1 MSERYFFI
9 GKGFYMKKKVVKAM
23 SVGLSAITI
32 ASTMNVTVQAEET
45 VDGTADNTTAT
56 PAQVQT
62 APTQEQQATAA
73 AESIQSD
80 VKDLSDDFNSGDG
93 ELAAVE
99 NAADN
104 DIQARGVTTIDAEF
118 NGNENLEAAKEAVV
132 NADEAIQEVVSD
144 ENTKNTEALVDAAA
158 NAGAAADEV
167 EGLVNSA
174 DVAATEANDAAEI
187 AKAKAEAASAAVAT
201 ESKSDAVEIIAEASA
216 SVAEAEEKYDNAATV
231 LDDVQSKYAQA
242 LIDYN
247 NAVAYLNSVADDENA
262 NLDEAITQLNN
273 ATTALEDLKAQ
284 VEAAKYNYVSA
295 AAGAIIAA
303 DNNEDYV
310 KAIMQYYYLPTVA
323 TDVEVK
329 FDYNNGDKDD
339 SNFTVSYKINGRE
352 ISEKYAW
359 AYNWQTEEVT
369 IAKCELRYEYVDG
382 NGDKQ
387 SITQAEL
394 NAKLTAGT
402 AVARYKVGNSYYTEA
417 TLHAGSQVDEV
428 AYVMI
433 NSDATEEKE
442 VYELAPEQKDNKNR
456 TTYKETAVEGTVAVK
471 YFDSEGHYVEKYTDT
486 VTKTTTT
493 YVDGQLVT
501 VQANSEADAKN
512 KANAALAQAKKDN
525 GYTSVSETDKYW
537 TATGYYVPV
546 YQWTTTEWFKTKT
559 HTAAR
564 RSEKLFSQWEIIEK
578 ITGNDKEKKDAI
590 KDQYKEEDGFFDV
603 EVADFTWG
611 ALTTRVSFYQ
621 GYKVN
626 VEADKLKDIDSKINT
641 IAKNERKPVTEV
653 ESTWYSLG
661 LYEKEVQKYYD
672 VVGYDKALSN
682 ISTFYN
688 VEYTGVKTKTE
699 TEERSRIYST
709 DSVDSETAI
718 RAINKNLF
726 NSNNTTFQALCQNL
740 IARRDAYTNLL
751 TQVNTAEQNLAAA
764 KQKVET
770 IKNNISSLKVVETE
784 YEAKLAAWNGLL
796 ALAETNVAKAAQNLE
811 DAQTALEEAQTA
823 FDAKYPAPAPY
834 IPGDGGYNY
843 GGGAAAE
850 ETPIYAVATT
860 TTTDEVVEA
869 DTTEIT
875 DEAVPAAGNTTNTRA
890 NRTNRTTR
898 TANAN
903 ADADADATTIE
914 DAETPLAGDTAEDVA
929 EEKDEPVTIAD
940 EETAKAGGEKS
951 NFFARTWWG
960 WLLALIAAV
969 AGGTAYAKKKANAK
983 NPTKSNK

>member
-1 MSERYFFI
+1 
-9 GKGFYMKKKVVKAM
+9 MKKKVVKAM

-32 ASTMNVTVQAEET
+32 ASTMNVTVLAEEAEN
-45 VDGTADNTTAT
+45 GGADNTTET

-80 VKDLSDDFNSGDG
+80 VENLSDDFNSGDG

-132 NADEAIQEVVSD
+132 NADEAIQKAASD
-144 ENTKNTEALVDAAA
+144 ANTEALVDAAA

-247 NAVAYLNSVADDENA
+247 NAVEYLNSVADDENA
-262 NLDEAITQLNN
+262 NLDKAITQLNN
-273 ATTALEDLKAQ
+273 ATTALEALKAQ

-323 TDVEVK
+323 TDVKVK

-352 ISEKYAW
+352 ISEKYV
-359 AYNWQTEEVT
+359 YTVDMGTDEVT
-369 IAKCELRYEYVDG
+369 IAKCELRYEYVDETG
-382 NGDKQ
+382 AKQ

-394 NAKLTAGT
+394 NEKLTAGT

-417 TLHAGSQVDEV
+417 TLPAGSQVDEV

-442 VYELAPEQKDNKNR
+442 VYELAPEQRDENNR
-456 TTYKETAVEGTVAVK
+456 ITYKETVAEGAVAVK

-493 YVDGQLVT
+493 YVDGKLA
-501 VQANSEADAKN
+501 VQANSEADAEN
-512 KANAALAQAKKDN
+512 KANAALEQAKKDN

-537 TATGYYVPV
+537 TAEGYYVPV
-546 YQWTTTEWFKTKT
+546 YQWTTKNFWGKSTT
-559 HTAAR
+559 HTETLR
-564 RSEKLFSQWEIIEK
+564 TQNLFEDRELLEKLFGDDEALKAAIVKKYNEIEGV
-578 ITGNDKEKKDAI
+578 TDVRV
-590 KDQYKEEDGFFDV
+590 EEGFSGGIGKA
-603 EVADFTWG
+603 EV
-611 ALTTRVSFYQ
+611 SYYQ
-621 GYKVN
+621 GYYVSVKT
-626 VEADKLKDIDSKINT
+626 DKLKDIDTT
-641 IAKNERKPVTEV
+641 IKEKAKEEKKPLTVVENSDLFGLAKEEV
-653 ESTWYSLG
+653 
-661 LYEKEVQKYYD
+661 KKYYE
-672 VVGYDKALSN
+672 VVDYDKALSN

-688 VEYTGVKTKTE
+688 VAYTGVKTSTA
-699 TEERSRIYST
+699 TEERDRIYST

-718 RAINKNLF
+718 RAITNKNLF
-726 NSNNTTFQALCQNL
+726 NSNNTTFQALCQDL
-740 IARRDAYTNLL
+740 IARRDAYTEL
-751 TQVNTAEQNLAAA
+751 TNQVNIAEQNLATA

-770 IKNNISSLKVVETE
+770 IKNKISSLKVVETE

-796 ALAETNVAKAAQNLE
+796 ALAETNVANAAQNLE

-850 ETPIYAVATT
+850 ETPTYAVAT

-960 WLLALIAAV
+960 WLLALIAVV
-969 AGGTAYAKKKANAK
+969 AGTTAYAKKKANAK